1 MECCALCPKPR
12 AMWKLLYLTSCG
24 HFSLKLLK
32 REGQFQLA
40 VGNTEKGLLVISST
54 SPGMTFR
61 YPLSPLC
68 SLHCFWLSIF
78 VVISNSVSL
87 EKPPLQVSFL
97 VPTIYREL
105 CIHGFKPQ
113 LVVSGQSYLFDIK
126 VKSHKISAFK
136 KLTVHVTIKTTWSF
150 TRKKL
155 FKSVQMNSN
164 ASITAHK
171 VIIIII

>member
-12 AMWKLLYLTSCG
+12 VMWKLLYLTSCG

-32 REGQFQLA
+32 REGQFQVA

-87 EKPPLQVSFL
+87 EKSPLQVCNSLASCGSPTSSFL
-97 VPTIYREL
+97 VPTTYREL

-113 LVVSGQSYLFDIK
+113 LVVSGQSYRFPVRHSSLLKMLVSTFPN
-126 VKSHKISAFK
+126 S
-136 KLTVHVTIKTTWSF
+136 SF
-150 TRKKL
+150 
-155 FKSVQMNSN
+155 
-164 ASITAHK
+164 
-171 VIIIII
+171 

>member
-87 EKPPLQVSFL
+87 EKPPLTGIFFGSYNLQGTLHSWFQTTACSLRAILSFSCEALLPLENVSVNISQLFL
-97 VPTIYREL
+97 LAAVRLPD
-105 CIHGFKPQ
+105 
-113 LVVSGQSYLFDIK
+113 SS
-126 VKSHKISAFK
+126 
-136 KLTVHVTIKTTWSF
+136 
-150 TRKKL
+150 
-155 FKSVQMNSN
+155 
-164 ASITAHK
+164 
-171 VIIIII
+171 